1 MTYYFLD
8 NYLLHNILTKTD
20 KEYIMSRTSPY
31 EIILSNE
38 ERDALEKIAR
48 KYTSP
53 YFEVIRAK
61 AMLLSASGIQN
72 KEIGVRLELPRQII
86 SKWRKRFYEERL
98 DGLKD
103 RPRHGRPRAFSP

>member
-1 MTYYFLD
+1 MPR
-8 NYLLHNILTKTD
+8 I
-20 KEYIMSRTSPY
+20 SPY

-38 ERDALEKIAR
+38 ERDVLERIAR

-61 AMLLSASGIQN
+61 AMLLAASGIQN

-103 RPRHGRPRAFSP
+103 RPSPNF

>member
-1 MTYYFLD
+1 MP
-8 NYLLHNILTKTD
+8 
-20 KEYIMSRTSPY
+20 RTSPY
-31 EIILSNE
+31 SIILSKE
-38 ERDALEKIAR
+38 ERDALEKVVH

-61 AMLLSASGIQN
+61 AILLAASGIQN

-103 RPRHGRPRAFSP
+103 RPRHGRPRGFPP